1 MKRKHIKFLKIIIS
15 INKMSYIN
23 SLKLNNVDYI
33 NTNTSCRLV
42 STNEQKK
49 VLNYIN
55 TNDEI
60 LDIQDPEILNMFNE
74 KRSLELKIK
83 QLQLDI
89 KNIYNNLPEPCKN
102 IENDELC
109 NINIETREQINTK
122 KTEINNSQRQIK
134 ELVNKILIKTKM
146 FVKSNRQIEELDF
159 YNNPYIYDNTEFWN
173 VPYDYDN
180 IVDEDGNILKLVGVC
195 NPLLFDNC
203 NNIIEG
209 DENPMNGICR
219 GQLRNVNINID
230 HNVKNSNYKNVND
243 LNNNLFLDN
252 SVSTRLYKQDNNDF
266 NINNSYKLP
275 KGSVINDS
283 IKDKFSF
290 ANSYCQSSKMIE
302 KDNKFYC
309 N

>member
-49 VLNYIN
+49 ILNYIN

-60 LDIQDPEILNMFNE
+60 LDIQDPEILNMFTE

-89 KNIYNNLPEPCKN
+89 QNIYNNLPEPCKN

-134 ELVNKILIKTKM
+134 E
-146 FVKSNRQIEELDF
+146 
-159 YNNPYIYDNTEFWN
+159 
-173 VPYDYDN
+173 
-180 IVDEDGNILKLVGVC
+180 
-195 NPLLFDNC
+195 
-203 NNIIEG
+203 
-209 DENPMNGICR
+209 
-219 GQLRNVNINID
+219 
-230 HNVKNSNYKNVND
+230 
-243 LNNNLFLDN
+243 
-252 SVSTRLYKQDNNDF
+252 
-266 NINNSYKLP
+266 
-275 KGSVINDS
+275 
-283 IKDKFSF
+283 
-290 ANSYCQSSKMIE
+290 
-302 KDNKFYC
+302 
-309 N
+309 